1 MFHWLLFLHYP
12 LLFSYFILLHIYFSL
27 SYSSILFFAVLL
39 MGTQCS
45 FSFQSLSSA
54 VGYALH
60 RTNITRMKLCCM
72 CVPVLKCFSLWYFFL
87 LWQMTFGQRYSNING
102 KSRGG
107 HTPNLEEFLRR
118 SETTATA
125 ILKRWSLPSDDDRVE
140 RERGYSLFHSLS
152 AVLQFTFSVPFLH
165 RQQSIQSV
173 GSNSGQQQ
181 GLCGQP
187 VCLAGKCRPP
197 LITPVCSFM
206 AMLTYSDSGHPR
218 TRAY

>member
-1 MFHWLLFLHYP
+1 MHYAAQI
-12 LLFSYFILLHIYFSL
+12 SQEWNCV
-27 SYSSILFFAVLL
+27 ACVL
-39 MGTQCS
+39 
-45 FSFQSLSSA
+45 
-54 VGYALH
+54 
-60 RTNITRMKLCCM
+60 
-72 CVPVLKCFSLWYFFL
+72 PVLKCFSLWYFFL